1 MSDYY
6 STILRNWIFP
16 FRQKLQMRD
25 YLRMMAEAQKN
36 QYLSRDALRDIQF
49 NKLTALLD
57 HTYNTVPFYKNFFKK
72 AGVTPED
79 IRTWDDFKKVPILT
93 KNQIRDD
100 PDSFEVLIVTDTEE
114 EALEAEHCIQTR
126 MHKRLGTI
134 DVCVKRVPAIP
145 TESSGKLRSV
155 RSEVEWNDLL

>member
-1 MSDYY
+1 
-6 STILRNWIFP
+6 
-16 FRQKLQMRD
+16 
-25 YLRMMAEAQKN
+25 MMAEAQMNKYQFRN
-36 QYLSRDALRDIQF
+36 ALRDIQL

-57 HTYNTVPFYKNFFKK
+57 HTYYKLQFYKNSSKQT
-72 AGVTPED
+72 GVTPKEF
-79 IRTWDDFKKVPILT
+79 RTWDDYRKTPILT

-100 PDSFEVLIVTDTEE
+100 PDSFEVLIATDTEE
-114 EALEAEHCIQTR
+114 GALETERFIQAR